1 MLLFTLFIVHV
12 NLYIFNLFC
21 AFCDVG
27 RDISSFIHFKTFL
40 HILLKILSLFY
51 MFRNQVNIHDLSV
64 IMCNSLIIVV
74 RITCRW
80 ICFIVVKESFDA
92 YEMKYSLSTFRIMW
106 TGFRTPQDWTFVFE
120 KFIIFQFMI
129 YNLVFS

>member
-21 AFCDVG
+21 AFCDV
-27 RDISSFIHFKTFL
+27 DSYISSFIHFKTFL

-74 RITCRW
+74 RITCR
-80 ICFIVVKESFDA
+80 
-92 YEMKYSLSTFRIMW
+92 
-106 TGFRTPQDWTFVFE
+106 
-120 KFIIFQFMI
+120 
-129 YNLVFS
+129 